1 MLLLYSFCLCANYKC
16 PDVLFYFKNCL
27 KTSKFCSSFDLIGI
41 NLFHTYHITKLLI
54 IDNNFQI
61 NAIWTW
67 KIILSI
73 SFNLSYLNIPRDASL
88 RYVLSP
94 DLEDWWNSFLLLLK
108 PRSCNNV
115 FISSVCNFFL
125 IVFVTIWIDSR
136 SAMQTI
142 WRSDPNSGFT
152 LTFDGSHCCSML
164 FSKCELN
171 LHFLKCGCGNTAKI
185 PRGSCHHAYEAQ
197 NCSCSESCRK

>member
-115 FISSVCNFFL
+115 FISSVCNFFSDCFCHNL
-125 IVFVTIWIDSR
+125 NRFTFCNANHLEVR
-136 SAMQTI
+136 SKLWLYSDF
-142 WRSDPNSGFT
+142 WRFP
-152 LTFDGSHCCSML
+152 LL
-164 FSKCELN
+164 
-171 LHFLKCGCGNTAKI
+171 
-185 PRGSCHHAYEAQ
+185 
-197 NCSCSESCRK
+197 

>member
-1 MLLLYSFCLCANYKC
+1 MPWCPFLLQK
-16 PDVLFYFKNCL
+16 LFENLQILFKFY
-27 KTSKFCSSFDLIGI
+27 TISSS
-41 NLFHTYHITKLLI
+41 YHITKLLI

-152 LTFDGSHCCSML
+152 LTFDGYHCCSML

-171 LHFLKCGCGNTAKI
+171 LHFLKCGCGNTPKI

-197 NCSCSESCRK
+197 NWSFSESCRK

>member
-16 PDVLFYFKNCL
+16 PDVLFYCKNCL

-115 FISSVCNFFL
+115 FISSVCN
-125 IVFVTIWIDSR
+125 
-136 SAMQTI
+136 
-142 WRSDPNSGFT
+142 SGFT
-152 LTFDGSHCCSML
+152 LTFDGSNCCSML

-171 LHFLKCGCGNTAKI
+171 LHFLKCGCGNTPKI

-197 NCSCSESCRK
+197 NWSCSESCRK